1 MKLFKPIKKL
11 MAPLL
16 IALLLLSACTSEGAE
31 DTTTASPTEA
41 DSSQSQ
47 TTAAQDIVPKCT
59 AAISYC
65 VEDRSLL
72 YSKQGN
78 MKIYPASLTKLLTA
92 YVALQYVSPDAEF
105 TVGSELD
112 YVEKGSSLCLI
123 KKNNILKL
131 SDLLAGLL
139 LVSGNDAAYTI
150 AVGTA
155 RRADPKHN
163 MSDAQAIKYFCGL
176 MNDTAEKMGMVNS
189 RFVNP
194 DGWDNDDQY
203 STPTDLLILTEN
215 ALKNET
221 IRTILGEKERKV
233 TFVAGGSI
241 TWKNHIKLID
251 SSSEYYC
258 ADFIGGKTGTTDG
271 AGYSLIAAF
280 ERDGKTYITVVA
292 GCKNDNERCSQTLEL
307 YTKTAPSLAV
317 NQ

>member
-1 MKLFKPIKKL
+1 MKVFKPTKKL
-11 MAPLL
+11 MALLL
-16 IALLLLSACTSEGAE
+16 IVSFLLSACTLEREES
-31 DTTTASPTEA
+31 TTTALPTESE
-41 DSSQSQ
+41 SSQPQ
-47 TTAAQDIVPKCT
+47 TTAAQDIVPGCA

-65 VEDRSLL
+65 VEDRSIL
-72 YSKQGN
+72 YSKQAN
-78 MKIYPASLTKLLTA
+78 VRVYPASLTKLLTA
-92 YVALQYVSPDAEF
+92 YVALQYVSPDEEL
-105 TVGSELD
+105 TVGSELN

-123 KKNNILKL
+123 EKNNVLKV

-155 RRADPKHN
+155 RRADPKSN
-163 MSDAQAIKYFCGL
+163 MSDARAIKYFCSL
-176 MNDTAEKMGMVNS
+176 MNDAAEKMGMVNS

-194 DGWDNDDQY
+194 DGWDNDGQY
-203 STPTDLLILTEN
+203 STPADLLILTEN
-215 ALKNET
+215 ALKNAT
-221 IRTILGEKERKV
+221 IRAILAEKEIKA
-233 TFVAGGSI
+233 TFIAGGSI

-280 ERDGKTYITVVA
+280 ERDEKTYITVVT
-292 GCKNDNERCSQTLEL
+292 GCKDDNERCSQTLEL
-307 YTKTAPSLAV
+307 YKKTASSSAE

>member
-1 MKLFKPIKKL
+1 MKLFNRMKKL
-11 MAPLL
+11 LAPLL
-16 IALLLLSACTSEGAE
+16 IVLLLLSSCVAE
-31 DTTTASPTEA
+31 KAEEITTASPSEA
-41 DSSQSQ
+41 ESSQTQ

-59 AAISYC
+59 AAVSYC
-65 VEDRSLL
+65 IEDRSLL

-78 MKIYPASLTKLLTA
+78 MRIYPASLTKLLTA
-92 YVALQYVSPDAEF
+92 YVALQYVSLDAEF
-105 TVGSELD
+105 TVGSEQD
-112 YVEKGSSLCLI
+112 FVEKGSSLCLI
-123 KKNNILKL
+123 KKNNVLKL

-155 RRADPKHN
+155 RRANPKRN
-163 MSDAQAIKYFCGL
+163 MSDEQAVKYFCEL
-176 MNDTAEKMGMVNS
+176 MNDAARKMGMDNS

-194 DGWDNDDQY
+194 DGWDNDEQY

-221 IRTILGEKERKV
+221 IRGILGEKERKV

-241 TWKNHIKLID
+241 TWKNHIKMID

-280 ERDGKTYITVVA
+280 QRDGKTYITIVT

-307 YTKTAPSLAV
+307 YNKTAPSLAV